1 MVARRLLPVQAIAMP
16 SFATLMNVL
25 LGYGSKAE
33 DRSGPRYRQPS
44 DTLHYGKHP
53 LQALDLHLHPD
64 GGTRPLLAFMH
75 GGAWQF
81 GDKTRR
87 HKDVKVPFAH
97 AEGWHFASIN
107 TRLVPQ
113 VGVDE
118 MARNLAEAVGTL
130 FQRGEDHGIDTRRI
144 VLMGHSSGAHLS
156 ALVATDP
163 ALLGRYG
170 IAPTD
175 LAGVILND
183 GAAFHA
189 GEPSTHNSFWQRRLL
204 DPAFAEAD
212 LDALSPVLHAQRGG
226 RFPPTLLLHG
236 GTSALTRQAEL
247 LEAALRDAGS
257 AVERH
262 AFPGRSIIAHMY
274 LSRHF
279 GRDGSAATAAALAW
293 LQDKFE
299 M

>member
-1 MVARRLLPVQAIAMP
+1 MVAQMPPPVQAIAMP

-44 DTLHYGKHP
+44 ATISYGEHP

-87 HKDVKVPFAH
+87 LKDVKVPFTH
-97 AEGWHFASIN
+97 GEGWHFASIN

-113 VGVDE
+113 VGVQD
-118 MARNLAEAVGTL
+118 MARDLAAAMAMLLRHGAN
-130 FQRGEDHGIDTRRI
+130 HGIDRRRI
-144 VLMGHSSGAHLS
+144 ALMGHSSGAHLS
-156 ALVATDP
+156 ALVASDP
-163 ALLGRYG
+163 DLLGAHG
-170 IAPTD
+170 HAPGD
-175 LAGVILND
+175 LAGLILND

-189 GEPSTHNSFWQRRLL
+189 GEPSTHVRFWQRRLL
-204 DPAFAEAD
+204 DPAFVAAD
-212 LDALSPVLHAQRGG
+212 LDALSPVLHARRGG
-226 RFPPTLLLHG
+226 GHPPALLLHG
-236 GTSALTRQAEL
+236 GTLALTRQAEL
-247 LEAALRDAGS
+247 LEQALLAAGGQA
-257 AVERH
+257 ERH
-262 AFPGRSIIAHMY
+262 AFPGRSIIAHMH

-279 GRDGSAATAAALAW
+279 GREGFGPTEIARAW
-293 LQDKFE
+293 LRGLLAD
-299 M
+299 